1 MTTATHAFVHY
12 HKFCNLP
19 AVNFM
24 LKNLY
29 TLFLL
34 FSLAEAYHYTGMQQN
49 SLGGAACYLARKELK
64 YSS

>member
-34 FSLAEAYHYTGMQQN
+34 FSLAEAYHYSYILRVCSRIASGVW
-49 SLGGAACYLARKELK
+49 LGYELCH
-64 YSS
+64 

>member
-34 FSLAEAYHYTGMQQN
+34 FSLPEAYHYTYGMQQN
-49 SLGGAACYLARKELK
+49 SFGGVAWVQG
-64 YSS
+64 

>member
-34 FSLAEAYHYTGMQQN
+34 FSLAEAYHYT
-49 SLGGAACYLARKELK
+49 
-64 YSS
+64 